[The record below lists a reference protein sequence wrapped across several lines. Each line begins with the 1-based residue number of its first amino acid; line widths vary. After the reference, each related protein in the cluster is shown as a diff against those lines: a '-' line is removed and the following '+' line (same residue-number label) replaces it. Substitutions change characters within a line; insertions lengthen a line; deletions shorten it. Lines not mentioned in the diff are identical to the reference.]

1 MVLATLGKM
10 SSSQWGTKPP
20 KSSKEQWVQDEWG
33 SIFIILH
40 DTEPIPWCWRKSLT
54 TMLHY
59 KQISTDARRSLV
71 RTARLFLT
79 QVRFEDLSN
88 CNTMKISWLPETSA
102 QQKCD
107 TKIIVSQAC
116 GFVTYCLLHGKV
128 WHSSFCTTCE
138 WGLIKAFLLLFIVS
152 SPMPSQALHT
162 VSVYTIFLNHQN
174 NICFL

>member
-59 KQISTDARRSLV
+59 KQISMDAGRSLV
-71 RTARLFLT
+71 RAARLFLT

-102 QQKCD
+102 QQTCD

-116 GFVTYCLLHGKV
+116 GFVTYCLLRGKV
-128 WHSSFCTTCE
+128 RHSSFCTTWE

-162 VSVYTIFLNHQN
+162 VSVYTIF
-174 NICFL
+174 FESSK